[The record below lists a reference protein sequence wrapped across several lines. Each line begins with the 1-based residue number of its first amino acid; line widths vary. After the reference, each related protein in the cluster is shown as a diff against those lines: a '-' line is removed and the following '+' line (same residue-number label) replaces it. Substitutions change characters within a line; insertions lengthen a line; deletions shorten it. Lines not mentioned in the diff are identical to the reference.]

1 MCIRDSCEAGLL
13 KIVDLNLMTTQA
25 RTYRLNSEQTCDT
38 TNPTGSGVC
47 ALIVS
52 QDCAFSKH
60 ECFSGTSTRRS
71 LYNLLDTK
79 RPMTIKEIERRLEVT
94 ASSIR
99 KLIRALGQLVVR
111 KGSGWIRVEDES
123 LCDAIAQLRGTK
135 GRTAE
140 RIQRHQR
147 NRAGFY
153 RFREATVKEWLQEQR
168 KDPAFAAKHTA
179 AVSYT
184 HLTLPTSDLV

>member
-1 MCIRDSCEAGLL
+1 M
-13 KIVDLNLMTTQA
+13 
-25 RTYRLNSEQTCDT
+25 
-38 TNPTGSGVC
+38 
-47 ALIVS
+47 
-52 QDCAFSKH
+52 
-60 ECFSGTSTRRS
+60 
-71 LYNLLDTK
+71 
-79 RPMTIKEIERRLEVT
+79 
-94 ASSIR
+94 
-99 KLIRALGQLVVR
+99 

-168 KDPAFAAKHTA
+168 KDPAFKARHTA
-179 AVSYT
+179 ARRKATQERTQSQLKPHPATDQATQNGTASKLGRRQSQPPGPKV
-184 HLTLPTSDLV
+184 LRV